1 MNRKFARELAAAG
14 LPAGSDSPLPPITD
28 ADADALPEPARRYL
42 RFMNV
47 IGRPR
52 DWSFRTHVTGRFRTR
67 PDQAWMPMQAW
78 QYDSG
83 IEIARVFHLRLRM
96 FGVLP
101 VLGRD
106 TYLHGDGRM
115 LIRPLDL
122 FTAED
127 VTGPEIQLSELVT
140 YLNDAV
146 LFAPSFLFRPEVSW
160 SSPSAGDADRFAL
173 ALTHGGQAVTA
184 QVSVDDRGAPTTFS
198 TTDRFVQDP
207 HRQGHPLTRAPWSTP
222 VGGWQTV
229 GGRMV
234 PTSGKAIWH
243 LPEGDFAYAD
253 MRFAATDIAF
263 NVPPQGSSS

>member
-1 MNRKFARELAAAG
+1 MKRRFAREVAAAG
-14 LPAGSDSPLPPITD
+14 LPTSSGLRPPVTD
-28 ADADALPEPARRYL
+28 ADADALPAPARRYL
-42 RFMNV
+42 RFMSV

-52 DWSFRTHVTGRFRTR
+52 DWSFRAHMTGRFRTR

-83 IEIARVFHLRLRM
+83 LEIARVFHLRLRM

-122 FTAED
+122 FTAQD
-127 VTGPEIQLSELVT
+127 VTGPEIQMSELVT

-146 LFAPSFLFRPEVSW
+146 LFAPSFLCRPEVVW
-160 SSPSAGDADRFAL
+160 SANGADSFGL
-173 ALTHGGQAVTA
+173 ALTHAGHSVTA
-184 QVSVDDRGAPTTFS
+184 QVFIDERGVPLTFS
-198 TTDRFVQDP
+198 TTDRFLQDP
-207 HRQGHPLTRAPWSTP
+207 HRADHPLVQARWSTP
-222 VGGWQTV
+222 IGGWQV
-229 GGRMV
+229 VDGRPV
-234 PTSGKAIWH
+234 PLSGKAIWH

-253 MRFAATDIAF
+253 MRFAAKDVAF
-263 NVPPQGSSS
+263 NVPPK